1 MIVHHADY
9 NEKAVDAVDY
19 GDIDEEYDGPEVQ
32 VVTEEDHL
40 LAKREYFSSAAASGS
55 LYSKASVFD
64 DDDYDEEEEQEVEHM
79 QFEESFDSE
88 DSESGLL
95 SKLPFVNKIFS
106 RILYFW
112 CVIQSLRCLATYSL

>member
-1 MIVHHADY
+1 MVVHHADY
-9 NEKAVDAVDY
+9 YKEKATDAVDY

-40 LAKREYFSSAAASGS
+40 LPKREYFSSAAASGS

-64 DDDYDEEEEQEVEHM
+64 DDDYDEEEEQEVENM
-79 QFEESFDSE
+79 PFEESFDSE

-95 SKLPFVNKIFS
+95 LKLLFVNKMIS
-106 RILYFW
+106 RLN
-112 CVIQSLRCLATYSL
+112 SLLLVCHFIS

>member
-1 MIVHHADY
+1 MVHHVDY
-9 NEKAVDAVDY
+9 NEKAADAVDY

-40 LAKREYFSSAAASGS
+40 LPEREYFSSAAASGS

-79 QFEESFDSE
+79 PFEETFDSE

-95 SKLPFVNKIFS
+95 LKLPFVNKKIS
-106 RILYFW
+106 RLSSVLLV
-112 CVIQSLRCLATYSL
+112 CHLSS

>member
-1 MIVHHADY
+1 MVVHHADY
-9 NEKAVDAVDY
+9 KEKAADAVDY

-40 LAKREYFSSAAASGS
+40 LPKREYLSSAAVSGS

-64 DDDYDEEEEQEVEHM
+64 DDDYDEEEEQEVENIP
-79 QFEESFDSE
+79 FEESFDSE

-95 SKLPFVNKIFS
+95 LKLLFVNKMIS
-106 RILYFW
+106 RLN
-112 CVIQSLRCLATYSL
+112 SLLLVCHFIS